1 MNYEANRACARP
13 TTCTHVEL
21 DGAAGQRKTALAYA
35 AALCRH
41 PNRRRHTQTRKQKRD
56 AGTSAIAAEE
66 EGPEIPR
73 QRGRAEWLAR
83 IWNWLTL
90 GTVGNVAMGV
100 ITESLRD
107 PQTLLSFA
115 NVFSLRDTQTLPSFA
130 NVFRAQRR
138 IRL

>member
-1 MNYEANRACARP
+1 MR
-13 TTCTHVEL
+13 
-21 DGAAGQRKTALAYA
+21 
-35 AALCRH
+35 
-41 PNRRRHTQTRKQKRD
+41 
-56 AGTSAIAAEE
+56 
-66 EGPEIPR
+66 
-73 QRGRAEWLAR
+73 
-83 IWNWLTL
+83 

-100 ITESLRD
+100 TTESLRD